1 MIERGEE
8 RRFHELLAP
17 ADVERLLCE
26 SGIRVPGF
34 RLVKD
39 GAQVPLSTYTEDI
52 PWRPGSFS
60 GTPVVERVAE
70 EFARGATLVLQALH
84 LYWPAA
90 ALYCR
95 ELEKWLGCPVQAN
108 AYQTP
113 AAARGFAVHH
123 DTHDVFVLQV
133 AGRKRWRVYEPVLEL
148 PLSGQRWSPQ
158 LGDPGEAIRDFT
170 LEAGD
175 TLYLPRGW
183 PHEATTS
190 QDESLHLTIGMHPP
204 TRLDALRA
212 ALQSSAEDDVEFR
225 RTPTADGMIPK
236 ESLERLA
243 SRLTADELARRVRRR
258 FVATRRPILHDQ
270 LAQMRAL
277 DRLTVADPLERRATV
292 ICELEQTADGALL
305 LFEGKELS
313 FPRRPPLPWPP
324 RSRARAP
331 SPRRT
336 CPAPSTKPG
345 GWCWCGGSCARASCG
360 SHACPARGRAARSRT
375 PARRPPRVRSAPA
388 GAAGATRD
396 RCAGPERAGTRSAR
410 ADRRASPGPRAT
422 PGCPRRPRSRCRGG
436 RDR

>member
-1 MIERGEE
+1 MTTQATPAKTSRPAPSPALGLTLGPVDADAFLAEYWERQPLVIERGEE

-26 SGIRVPGF
+26 SGIRMPGF

-133 AGRKRWRVYEPVLEL
+133 AGRKRWRVYDPVLEL

-190 QDESLHLTIGMHPP
+190 QDESLHLTIGVHPP

-225 RTPTADGMIPK
+225 RTPNGRWNDPEGVARPP
-236 ESLERLA
+236 RLA
-243 SRLTADELARRVRRR
+243 AD
-258 FVATRRPILHDQ
+258 
-270 LAQMRAL
+270 
-277 DRLTVADPLERRATV
+277 
-292 ICELEQTADGALL
+292 
-305 LFEGKELS
+305 
-313 FPRRPPLPWPP
+313 
-324 RSRARAP
+324 
-331 SPRRT
+331 
-336 CPAPSTKPG
+336 
-345 GWCWCGGSCARASCG
+345 
-360 SHACPARGRAARSRT
+360 RGRAGPPRAPPLRGHAPADPPR
-375 PARRPPRVRSAPA
+375 PARPDAGPRPPDGGGPA
-388 GAAGATRD
+388 GAPRD
-396 RCAGPERAGTRSAR
+396 RDLRTG
-410 ADRRASPGPRAT
+410 ADR
-422 PGCPRRPRSRCRGG
+422 
-436 RDR
+436 

>member
-1 MIERGEE
+1 VTTQATPATTPHPALSPALGLTLGPVDADAFLAEYWERGPLVIARGEE

-26 SGIRVPGF
+26 SAVRVPAF
-34 RLVKD
+34 RLVKE
-39 GAQVPLSTYTEDI
+39 GSQLPLSTYTEDI

-60 GTPVVERVAE
+60 GRPVVERVAE

-95 ELEKWLGCPVQAN
+95 ALEKWLGCPVQAN

-113 AAARGFAVHH
+113 SAARGFAVHH
-123 DTHDVFVLQV
+123 DTHDVFILQI
-133 AGRKRWRVYEPVLEL
+133 AGRKRWRVYEPLLEL

-158 LGDPGEAIRDFT
+158 LGDPGEAIHDFT

-190 QDESLHLTIGMHPP
+190 DDESLHLTIGMHPP

-212 ALQSSAEDDVEFR
+212 ALQSCAEDDVEFR
-225 RTPTADGMIPK
+225 RTLTADGTIA
-236 ESLERLA
+236 EASLERLA
-243 SRLTADELARRVRRR
+243 SRLTPDELARRVRRR

-270 LAQMRAL
+270 LAQVRAL
-277 DRLTVADPLERRATV
+277 GRLTPADPLERRATV
-292 ICELEQTADGALL
+292 ICELEQTQAGALL

-313 FPRRPPLPWPP
+313 FPPQ
-324 RSRARAP
+324 
-331 SPRRT
+331 
-336 CPAPSTKPG
+336 
-345 GWCWCGGSCARASCG
+345 
-360 SHACPARGRAARSRT
+360 
-375 PARRPPRVRSAPA
+375 A
-388 GAAGATRD
+388 GAAVVAAVESEGAF
-396 RCAGPERAGTRSAR
+396 SA
-410 ADRRASPGPRAT
+410 ADLPGSLDEPGRLVLVRRLVREGFLGVKTEDVFA
-422 PGCPRRPRSRCRGG
+422 
-436 RDR
+436 DHVH

>member
-1 MIERGEE
+1 MTTQATPATTSRPASSAALGLTLGPVDADAFLADYWERQPLVIERGEE

-17 ADVERLLCE
+17 ADVERLVCE
-26 SGIRVPGF
+26 SAIRVPAF
-34 RLVKD
+34 RLVKE
-39 GAQVPLSTYTEDI
+39 GAQLPLSTYTEDI

-225 RTPTADGMIPK
+225 RTPTADGTIPK

-243 SRLTADELARRVRRR
+243 SRLTPEELARGVRRR

-270 LAQMRAL
+270 LAQVRAL

-292 ICELEQTADGALL
+292 ICELEQTGGRRAAALRGQGA
-305 LFEGKELS
+305 ELPPAGERRRGGRGRERGPIHRGGPARL
-313 FPRRPPLPWPP
+313 PR
-324 RSRARAP
+324 RSRA
-331 SPRRT
+331 
-336 CPAPSTKPG
+336 
-345 GWCWCGGSCARASCG
+345 AR
-360 SHACPARGRAARSRT
+360 
-375 PARRPPRVRSAPA
+375 A
-388 GAAGATRD
+388 GAAARARGLPASRLRQETGAHAARPERRCHRATR
-396 RCAGPERAGTRSAR
+396 AQWRAKRQSA
-410 ADRRASPGPRAT
+410 AAASI
-422 PGCPRRPRSRCRGG
+422 
-436 RDR
+436 